1 MVGTWNWRRREDDPP
16 PHGLSAPIHGRTPA
30 VPRVSERTL
39 LFLVGSVQFVNVLD
53 FMMVMPLGPY
63 LATGLGIPPSK
74 LGLIGGAYMAA
85 AAIASLLGS
94 AFLDRFDRRS
104 ALAVVMLGLF
114 AGTAAGGLASGLGT
128 MLLARAIAGAFGGP
142 ATALSVAIVADVV
155 PPERR
160 GAALGK
166 VMGAFTVSSVF
177 GVPAGLLLAQAGGW
191 RAPFFAVA
199 ALGLTLAG
207 AAIALMPRLRGHLE
221 RPTSTGPRAS
231 LARNPAALLAIAST
245 AAATA
250 SGFAIVPNIASW
262 FVFNLGFPREWLGA
276 VWMAGGAVTFFT
288 LRLAG
293 RMVDRFGAPA
303 VAGAGTALLLATL
316 ILGFG
321 WPPGWLRTLPLAVL
335 PVFMGFM
342 VGNSTRNVSVTALS
356 TRVPAP
362 SERARFLSAQSAV
375 QHLTAAAGATLSS
388 RVLTVQPDGRLA
400 GMRALVL
407 LAGLLS
413 LALPFLLAG
422 AARRLPA
429 LRTRGASTAPGKA
442 ALLPAGGDRPGERP

>member
-1 MVGTWNWRRREDDPP
+1 
-16 PHGLSAPIHGRTPA
+16 

-63 LATGLGIPPSK
+63 LATGLGIPLSE
-74 LGLIGGAYMAA
+74 LGLIGGAYMASA
-85 AAIASLLGS
+85 AVASVVGS

-114 AGTAAGGLASGLGT
+114 VGTAAGGFASGLGT
-128 MLLARAIAGAFGGP
+128 MLFARAIAGAFGGP

-166 VMGAFTVSSVF
+166 VMGSFTIASVF
-177 GVPAGLLLAQAGGW
+177 GVPTGLFLAQAGGW

-199 ALGLTLAG
+199 ALGLILAG

-221 RPTSTGPRAS
+221 RPPSAGPLTS
-231 LARNPAALLAIAST
+231 LARNPAALLSIAAT
-245 AAATA
+245 AATTA

-262 FVFNLGFPREWLGA
+262 FVFNLGFPQDWLG
-276 VWMAGGAVTFFT
+276 VIWMAGGAVTFFT

-303 VAGAGTALLLATL
+303 VATAGTALLLATL
-316 ILGFG
+316 GLGFG
-321 WPPGWLRTLPLAVL
+321 WPPGWLQALPFAVV
-335 PVFMGFM
+335 PIFMGFM

-375 QHLTAAAGATLSS
+375 QHLTAAAGASLSS
-388 RVLTVQPDGRLA
+388 RILSVEADGRLA
-400 GMRALVL
+400 GMRGLVIL
-407 LAGLLS
+407 SGLLS

-422 AARRLPA
+422 VARRLPA
-429 LRTRGASTAPGKA
+429 LRTAGASTGPGKD
-442 ALLPAGGDRPGERP
+442 ALLPQGGDRPHGKP